1 MAKYRVKKG
10 CQLLYPDG
18 SVRGIYGYVVDGGRE
33 QQTVADQGDA
43 LERSRDR
50 QSPVSPVDASRM
62 AAPAPK
68 PKTAKKTTKKKTT
81 KKTAAKK

>member
-18 SVRGIYGYVVDGGRE
+18 SVRGTYGYIVDGDRE
-33 QQTVADQGDA
+33 RQTLADQGDA

-50 QSPVSPVDASRM
+50 QTQVSPVDASRM
-62 AAPAPK
+62 DAPK
-68 PKTAKKTTKKKTT
+68 PKTAKKTTKKKAS
-81 KKTAAKK
+81 KKKAS